1 MFRRVSA
8 VYALSCAAFIA
19 ATPAPAADVILD
31 PVVVTATRTEER
43 SFDLPASV
51 DTIDAG
57 TIEDGRPMVNL
68 SETLPRVPGVVARNR
83 QNYAQDLQISVR
95 GFGARAAFGVRGVR
109 LYQDDI
115 PQTMPDGQGQTGSF
129 QLLSTSRIEVLRGPF
144 STLYG
149 NASGGVISV
158 FTESGTEQ
166 PEVALNAGAGS
177 YDTHTLGAK
186 WTGTSRA
193 VGYVLAGSRF
203 DTEGY
208 RDHSAAR
215 RDLGAAKIAFALAPR
230 TTVTVL
236 GTYQGQPESQDPLG
250 LTWAQWLA
258 DPRQADPVAVLFDTR
273 KSIRQSQGGIR
284 VEHAFD
290 DATTLRVTGYYGQ
303 RDVRQY
309 LAFSGAAPTSSGG
322 VVDLDREY
330 GGASLKIF
338 HRAHLGDRPVRFA
351 AGVDWDTMDERR
363 TGYVNNNG
371 VAGDLRRD
379 EDDTVRNVDAYA
391 QAEFDVIDAV
401 TLTAGVRASQV
412 RFRVDDHFITAANPD
427 DSGSV
432 RYDETTP
439 VVALLW
445 RAAPTLNL
453 YATWGEGFETPTFA
467 ELAYRPVGPGLNFDL
482 LPATSRAFEV
492 GAKAILADR
501 HRLNLAAFR
510 IDTDDEIVVNA
521 ATGGRTTYKNA
532 GATKRRGVELAHDGE
547 WVPGLTT
554 HAAVTWLDAEFA
566 SDIATGQ
573 PPAIVAAGNKLPGV
587 PAWTAYGEIVW
598 VPTGLP
604 WLEAAAEIQYVGKV
618 YVNDRN
624 VESAPAYTIG
634 SVRVGATQRLGA
646 WTLRGFV
653 RSDNV
658 TDRDYIGAVI
668 VGDTNG
674 RYYEPAP
681 GRTWFA
687 GASAHVSF

>member
-1 MFRRVSA
+1 MMHRLASA
-8 VYALSCAAFIA
+8 ALACAAFA
-19 ATPAPAADVILD
+19 TGTPASTADVVLD

-51 DTIDAG
+51 DTIDAQ

-149 NASGGVISV
+149 NASGGVITV
-158 FTESGTEQ
+158 FTESGTAT
-166 PEVALNAGAGS
+166 PELMFNAGAGS
-177 YDTHTLGAK
+177 DGTYTLGAK
-186 WTGTSRA
+186 WTGTTGG
-193 VGYVLAGSRF
+193 VGYVLAGSHF
-203 DTEGY
+203 ETDGY

-215 RDLGAAKIAFALAPR
+215 RDLGAAKIAFEVAPR

-250 LTWAQWLA
+250 LTWAQVLA
-258 DPRQADPVAVLFDTR
+258 DPQQADPVATLFDTR
-273 KSIRQSQGGIR
+273 KSIRQSQGGVRID
-284 VEHAFD
+284 HGFD
-290 DATTLRVTGYYGQ
+290 DATTLRLTGYYGQ

-309 LAFSGAAPTSSGG
+309 LALPGTAPTSSGG
-322 VVDLDREY
+322 VVDLDRAY
-330 GGASLKIF
+330 GGASLKLF
-338 HRAHLGDRPVRFA
+338 HRTLVAGRAVRLA
-351 AGVDWDTMDERR
+351 AGVDWDTMDEWR
-363 TGYVNNNG
+363 TGYVNNGG
-371 VAGDLRRD
+371 VAGELRRD
-379 EDDTVRNVDAYA
+379 EDDTVRDVDVYA
-391 QAEFDVIDAV
+391 QAEVDILDSV

-412 RFRVDDHFITAANPD
+412 RFRADDQYITAANPD

-432 RYDETTP
+432 KYNETTP
-439 VVALLW
+439 VLAVMW
-445 RAAPTLNL
+445 RALPTLNL

-467 ELAYRPVGPGLNFDL
+467 ELAYRPGGAGLNFDL
-482 LPATSRAFEV
+482 GAATSRAFEV
-492 GAKAILADR
+492 GAKVIVADR
-501 HRLNLAAFR
+501 HRVNLAAFR

-521 ATGGRTTYKNA
+521 STGGRTTYKNA
-532 GATKRRGVELAHDGE
+532 GATRRQGVEFAHDGE
-547 WVPGLTT
+547 WGWGVRT

-573 PPAIVAAGNKLPGV
+573 PPAIVKAGNKLPGV
-587 PAWTAYGEIVW
+587 PEWTAYGEIVF
-598 VPTGLP
+598 VPPSLP
-604 WLEAAAEIQYVGKV
+604 WFEAAAEIQYVDKV

-624 VESAPAYTIG
+624 SEAAPAYTIG
-634 SVRVGATQRLGA
+634 SVRVGATQRFGA
-646 WTLRGFV
+646 WTLRAFV
-653 RSDNV
+653 RADNV
-658 TDRDYIGAVI
+658 TDRDYIGSVI

-687 GASAHVSF
+687 GARAHVAF